1 MARIVNLSKKG
12 DKIKEL
18 IDELVSLKQT
28 PVTTPASVSDN
39 KKTKLADIDFDS
51 LSNAEIIKIQ
61 SKLSRLLQKRFVK

>member
-28 PVTTPASVSDN
+28 PVTTPAPVSDN
-39 KKTKLADIDFDS
+39 KKTKLTEIDFDS
-51 LSNAEIIKIQ
+51 LSNTEIIKIQ
-61 SKLSRLLQKRFVK
+61 TKLSRLLQKRLVK

>member
-28 PVTTPASVSDN
+28 PVTTPAPVSDN
-39 KKTKLADIDFDS
+39 KKTKLTEIDFDS

-61 SKLSRLLQKRFVK
+61 SKLSRLLQKRLIK

>member
-28 PVTTPASVSDN
+28 PVTTPAPVSDN
-39 KKTKLADIDFDS
+39 KKTKLADIDFNS